1 MSSTSARCSEFDGA
15 SAVTRSLLGWGVFV
29 GPFYIVV
36 GLALAL
42 TREGFDLARHP
53 LSLLMLGELG
63 WLQAANLI
71 LSGLMTIAAA
81 LGFVRAMQGA
91 RTAGGLVGGYGACL
105 IASGIF
111 PPDPMAG
118 FPAGAMPNSASIS
131 GVLHLAFGAIGFL
144 LLVAACFVFAAWCGR
159 RDETSYALYS
169 RISGAVVPLGFVG
182 GAILPIQELGVAS
195 LWLVVLAGWAWLAA
209 ASVHLYRMVPHP
221 DPHRRN
227 TLAGMT

>member
-1 MSSTSARCSEFDGA
+1 MSSTSGRRSEFDGVA
-15 SAVTRSLLGWGVFV
+15 AVTRSLLGWGVLV
-29 GPFYIVV
+29 GPFYIVA

-42 TREGFDLARHP
+42 TRDGFDLARHP

-91 RTAGGLVGGYGACL
+91 RTVGGLVGAYGACL
-105 IASGIF
+105 IAGGIF

-118 FPAGAMPNSASIS
+118 FPAGATPNDASFS
-131 GVLHLAFGAIGFL
+131 GILHFVFGMTGFV

-182 GAILPIQELGVAS
+182 GAILPTQELGVVS

-209 ASVHLYRMVPHP
+209 TSVHLYRTVPHP
-221 DPHRRN
+221 DAHRRN
-227 TLAGMT
+227 AVAGTA